1 MSTIAAGTTSTTG
14 LVQSSDTTGNLVF
27 QTNGTTTALTLG
39 TNQNATFAGGIT
51 VAGAATFTTALAG
64 STGASLVLIQSQ
76 TASSSATLDFTTGIS
91 STYLNY
97 LFVLN
102 NVKPVNANR
111 ALYMRF
117 STDGG
122 STYQTTNYYYIN
134 EARRATDGVDVSGYS
149 GGSGINSAIVFGD
162 QISSNSGENGMS
174 GTIQIIDPAGSNQK
188 MAVGFGGFL
197 RASSYAATCTLA
209 GFWGTTTAVNAIRFL
224 IDSGNIASGTISLYG
239 IKKS

>member
-76 TASSSATLDFTTGIS
+76 TASSSATLDFITGID
-91 STYLNY
+91 STYLHY
-97 LFVLN
+97 LFVLE

-117 STDGG
+117 STNSEIG
-122 STYQTTNYYYIN
+122 
-134 EARRATDGVDVSGYS
+134 RAHV
-149 GGSGINSAIVFGD
+149 
-162 QISSNSGENGMS
+162 
-174 GTIQIIDPAGSNQK
+174 
-188 MAVGFGGFL
+188 
-197 RASSYAATCTLA
+197 
-209 GFWGTTTAVNAIRFL
+209 
-224 IDSGNIASGTISLYG
+224 
-239 IKKS
+239 